1 MYSVLLVDD
10 ERIILEGIS
19 AIMDWESCGTKLIG
33 TARNGLD
40 AKALAERE
48 KPDIIITDI
57 RMPGMDGLQLVE
69 AVKEIHPDTEFIML
83 SGFGDFEYARTA
95 MRYGVKHYLTK
106 PCNER
111 AIAEALKA
119 TVAELDRRMSREA
132 FIRQTEERL
141 AKVLPHARERMLQE
155 LVTNKT
161 YGRSDWERIVR
172 LAGLPEDGGRV
183 RVLVFEPEG
192 GPEFELLFALKNMA
206 EELLGGLVL
215 LGAADGRQ
223 VILLVDG
230 EAEPDLIAA
239 GVDGVLK
246 TFARFYRREA
256 TAALS
261 EPGDAAEARRLYRKA
276 QECLAFRFYLGEG
289 ALITKRELEASGPSE
304 PDVEP
309 PAVDEERLWLLV
321 KSGQWE
327 QAERMLDAF
336 FEALARMR
344 PTAAEAKSVLIPL
357 YIGCMRQG
365 DPAQLDLRMKAIEA
379 FDRLDTLQA
388 MTDYVAR
395 SVRDVCETNYERHK
409 SRHSE
414 IVEKLIACVRE
425 HLANPQLS
433 LHWAAR
439 EVLFMNPDYLGKLF
453 RQATGEKFS
462 QYVTRLRIERAIEL
476 IREADDVKVYEI
488 ADRIGFGDNPQYF
501 SQVFKR
507 HTGFTPSEYKR
518 SV

>member
-19 AIMDWESCGTKLIG
+19 AIMDWEACGTRLIG

-69 AVKEIHPDTEFIML
+69 AVKETQPDVEFIML

-111 AIAEALKA
+111 AIADALRA
-119 TVAELDRRMSREA
+119 TAAELDRRLSREA
-132 FIRQTEERL
+132 FVRQTEERL
-141 AKVLPHARERMLQE
+141 AQVLPHARERMLQE

-161 YGRSDWERIVR
+161 YGRADWERIVR
-172 LAGLPEDGGRV
+172 LTGLPEGGSRV
-183 RVLVFEPEG
+183 RLLVFEPEG
-192 GPEFELLFALKNMA
+192 EPEFELLFALKNMA

-215 LGAADGRQ
+215 LGTADGRQ
-223 VILLVDG
+223 VILLIGG
-230 EAEPDLIAA
+230 EAEPDLLAA
-239 GVDGVLK
+239 GVDTVLK
-246 TFARFYRREA
+246 TFSRFYRREA

-261 EPGDAAEARRLYRKA
+261 EPGEAAEARRLYREA
-276 QECLAFRFYLGEG
+276 LGCLAYRFYLGEG
-289 ALITKRELEASGPSE
+289 GLITKRELETSE
-304 PDVEP
+304 PEVEP
-309 PAVDEERLWLLV
+309 PAIDEDRLWLLV
-321 KSGQWE
+321 KSGHWE
-327 QAERMLDAF
+327 PVQRMLDEF
-336 FEALARMR
+336 FEALAKMR
-344 PTAAEAKSVLIPL
+344 PAAAAAKSLLIPL

-365 DPAQLDLRMKAIEA
+365 DPALLDQRMKAIEA

-388 MTDYVAR
+388 MTEHIAR
-395 SVRDVCETNYERHK
+395 AVREVCEANYERHK
-409 SRHSE
+409 TRHSE
-414 IVEKLIACVRE
+414 IVAKLKACVRE
-425 HLANPQLS
+425 HLGNPQLS

-462 QYVTRLRIERAIEL
+462 QYVTRLRIEKAIEM
-476 IREADDVKVYEI
+476 IKEADDVKVYEI

>member
-1 MYSVLLVDD
+1 MYRVLLVDD

-19 AIMDWESCGTKLIG
+19 AIMDWEACGARLIG

-69 AVKEIHPDTEFIML
+69 AVKETQPDVEFIML

-111 AIAEALKA
+111 AIEEALKS
-119 TVAELDRRMSREA
+119 TVAELDRRLSREA

-141 AKVLPHARERMLQE
+141 AQVLPHARERMLQE

-172 LAGLPEDGGRV
+172 LAGLPEGGGRG
-183 RVLVFEPEG
+183 RLLVFEPEG

-206 EELLGGLVL
+206 EELLGSLVL
-215 LGAADGRQ
+215 LGTADGRQ
-223 VILLVDG
+223 VILLVSG
-230 EAEPDLIAA
+230 EAEPDLLAA
-239 GVDGVLK
+239 GVDTVLK

-261 EPGDAAEARRLYRKA
+261 EPGEAAEARRLYREA
-276 QECLAFRFYLGEG
+276 QECLAYRFYLGEG
-289 ALITKRELEASGPSE
+289 GLITKQELAASGPE
-304 PDVEP
+304 VEP
-309 PAVDEERLWLLV
+309 PAIDEERLWLLV
-321 KSGQWE
+321 KSGHWE
-327 QAERMLDAF
+327 EARRMLGDF
-336 FEALARMR
+336 FEALAKMR
-344 PTAAEAKSVLIPL
+344 PAAAVAKSLLIPL

-365 DPAQLDLRMKAIEA
+365 DPAELDRRMKAIEA
-379 FDRLDTLQA
+379 FDRLDTLQG
-388 MTDYVAR
+388 MTDRIAQA
-395 SVRDVCETNYERHK
+395 VREVCEANYERHRT
-409 SRHSE
+409 RHSE
-414 IVEKLIACVRE
+414 IVAKLEACVRE
-425 HLANPQLS
+425 HLGNPQLS

-462 QYVTRLRIERAIEL
+462 QYVTRLRIEKAIEM
-476 IREADDVKVYEI
+476 IKEADDVKVYEI

>member
-19 AIMDWESCGTKLIG
+19 AIMDWEACGTKLIG
-33 TARNGLD
+33 TARNGLE
-40 AKALAERE
+40 AKELAERE

-69 AVKEIHPDTEFIML
+69 AVKETLPDTEFIML

-95 MRYGVKHYLTK
+95 MRFGVKHYLTK

-111 AIAEALKA
+111 AIEEALKA
-119 TVAELDRRMSREA
+119 TVADLDRRLSREA

-161 YGRSDWERIVR
+161 FGRNDWERIVR
-172 LAGLPEDGGRV
+172 LAGLPGDGGKV

-192 GPEFELLFALKNMA
+192 EPEFELLFALKNMA
-206 EELLGGLVL
+206 EELLASRVL
-215 LGAADGRQ
+215 LGTADGRQ

-239 GVDGVLK
+239 GVETVLK

-261 EPGDAAEARRLYRKA
+261 EPGDAAEARRLYREA
-276 QECLAFRFYLGEG
+276 LGCLAYRFYLGEG
-289 ALITKRELEASGPSE
+289 ILITKRELEAVPSGTE
-304 PDVEP
+304 VEP
-309 PAVDEERLWLLV
+309 PAIDEERLWLLV
-321 KSGQWE
+321 KSGHWE
-327 QAERMLDAF
+327 PARQMLDAF

-344 PTAAEAKSVLIPL
+344 PSAAEAKSVLIPL
-357 YIGCMRQG
+357 YVGCMRQG
-365 DPAQLDLRMKAIEA
+365 DPALLDFRMKAIET
-379 FDRLDTLQA
+379 FDRLDTLLA
-388 MTDYVAR
+388 MTEFVAR
-395 SVRDVCETNYERHK
+395 AVREVCEANYERHRT
-409 SRHSE
+409 RHSE
-414 IVEKLIACVRE
+414 IVEKLKACVRE

-453 RQATGEKFS
+453 RQTTGEKFS
-462 QYVTRLRIERAIEL
+462 QYVTRLRIEKAIEL

-501 SQVFKR
+501 SQVFKK

-518 SV
+518 SL

>member
-40 AKALAERE
+40 AKEIAERE
-48 KPDIIITDI
+48 QPDIIITDI

-119 TVAELDRRMSREA
+119 TVAELDRRLSREA

-141 AKVLPHARERMLQE
+141 AQVLPHARERMLQE

-161 YGRSDWERIVR
+161 YGRADWERIVR
-172 LAGLPEDGGRV
+172 LTGLPEGGGRV
-183 RVLVFEPEG
+183 RLLVFEPEG
-192 GPEFELLFALKNMA
+192 EPEFELLFALKNMA

-215 LGAADGRQ
+215 LGTADGRQ
-223 VILLVDG
+223 VILLLSGDM
-230 EAEPDLIAA
+230 EPDLIAA
-239 GVDGVLK
+239 GVDAVLK

-261 EPGDAAEARRLYRKA
+261 EPGDAAEARRLYREA
-276 QECLAFRFYLGEG
+276 QECLAYRFYLGEG
-289 ALITKRELEASGPSE
+289 ALITKREIESPGSAGPE
-304 PDVEP
+304 VEP
-309 PAVDEERLWLLV
+309 PALDEERLWLFV
-321 KSGQWE
+321 KSGHWE
-327 QAERMLDAF
+327 PVREMLDGY

-344 PTAAEAKSVLIPL
+344 PSAAEAKSVLIPL

-365 DPAQLDLRMKAIEA
+365 DPVQLDSRMKAIEA

-388 MTDYVAR
+388 MTAHVAR
-395 SVRDVCETNYERHK
+395 AIQDVCEANYERHR

-414 IVEKLIACVRE
+414 IVEKLKACVAE

-433 LHWAAR
+433 LHWTAR

-453 RQATGEKFS
+453 RQETGEKFS
-462 QYVTRLRIERAIEL
+462 QYVTRLRIEKAIEM

-518 SV
+518 FV